1 MKELFL
7 AQFTLLRKVWRDSKE
22 KDVLLYLNFPTDCRA
37 QESLRFPNR
46 EEIHIAR
53 VFLVDRDK
61 SNPIKVDAWRIAGH
75 VFAPAYSDKPRF
87 LNTSYEVTDVQ
98 LTYDPLVS
106 TVRRLAYGG
115 YYLKVQISRLI
126 GIDMSEIDNIYEP
139 ALVQHRALFIEL

>member
-1 MKELFL
+1 
-7 AQFTLLRKVWRDSKE
+7 
-22 KDVLLYLNFPTDCRA
+22 
-37 QESLRFPNR
+37 
-46 EEIHIAR
+46 
-53 VFLVDRDK
+53 
-61 SNPIKVDAWRIAGH
+61 VDAWRIAGH
-75 VFAPAYSDKPRF
+75 VFAPADSDKPRF

-126 GIDMSEIDNIYEP
+126 GIDMSGIDNIYEP